1 MWTRRVLGAPG
12 GTGAGV
18 ADGAGA
24 KAARATSCGAV
35 EFVML
40 TREELIGTGECR
52 DRDEELVRLVGRHG
66 LMTIEQAQRA
76 MGAGRSV
83 TYRRVRR
90 LADAGLV
97 ERVTVPGAGPLLHAT
112 RRGIRWS
119 GLPLPVAAIS
129 AAEVDH
135 GLRCVT
141 TAIRAGEHYG
151 HENVLTE
158 RELVGIEALGEKP
171 FASVAVGMSRGKR
184 RWHRPDLVVL
194 QEDGPIAVEVELTP
208 KAPVRLERI
217 VRAWRYAIVAG
228 EISAVHYRCPP
239 GATRRAVER
248 AVAKVRAEGVIG
260 VGEVPS

>member
-1 MWTRRVLGAPG
+1 
-12 GTGAGV
+12 
-18 ADGAGA
+18 
-24 KAARATSCGAV
+24 
-35 EFVML
+35 ML

-52 DRDEELVRLVGRHG
+52 DRDEELVRLIGRHG

-76 MGAGRSV
+76 MGTGRSV
-83 TYRRVRR
+83 TYRRVRH

-97 ERVTVPGAGPLLHAT
+97 ERVTVPGAGSLLHAT
-112 RRGIRWS
+112 RQGLRWS
-119 GLPLPVAAIS
+119 GLALAVATVS
-129 AAEVDH
+129 AAEVEH

-158 RELVGIEALGEKP
+158 RELIGIEALGEQH
-171 FASVAVGMSRGKR
+171 FASVSLGLSRGQR

-194 QEDGPIAVEVELTP
+194 QEEGPIAIEVELTP
-208 KAPVRLERI
+208 KAPARLERI
-217 VRAWRYAIVAG
+217 MRAWRRAVGGG
-228 EISAVHYRCPP
+228 EFSGVHYRCAP
-239 GATRRAVER
+239 GASRRAVER